1 MPGKPPFAAQPP
13 QPDAYAAAIFDL
25 DAVVVDTDGL
35 HASARQQLL
44 DEVLPALRPVS
55 DQLRVD
61 HREDDP
67 RNFTAAL
74 SVSAVGKFLRTHGV
88 TLPSGSPGD
97 PPQPNTIH
105 GMLARHRQL
114 FEAEVAARGV
124 TVYPSAVGLLTR
136 LRADGVRTALVTGSR
151 HSNTLLSAAGAIDLF
166 DARIDG
172 SDAQRQGLPGK
183 PDPAMLLEA
192 ARRLGVPPARTV
204 VVEETEAGV
213 EAGRHGQFGLVVG
226 VDRSGNRTQL
236 LAAGAHLVVTDLATL
251 DLPALPSLTSVP
263 SAWDGWAAGASSEGG
278 PWLLTYDHYDPAD
291 EGTREAL
298 CTLGN
303 GYWGTRGAAPEAEAG
318 DVHYPGCY
326 LAGVYNRLN
335 THLEGRTIEN
345 EHLVNAPNWLPL
357 TFRTP
362 EGGWFHP
369 DRSELL
375 DYRQELD
382 LRRGILTRTLRFRD
396 PAGRTSR
403 VTSRRL
409 VSQAAPHL
417 AALETTFEAEDWSG
431 ELVVRVGLD
440 GRTANR
446 NVAEYRLLA
455 DQHLRAVTATEAD
468 QETVLLDTVTSQS
481 CVRVAMAA
489 RTRVFDGEGQ
499 GVAPPRRWH
508 SEGPAHA
515 GQELTLTLQQNRPVT
530 VEKVV
535 AAATS
540 RDRAISTPALAVQ
553 TWVSRAPGFADLL
566 KEHECAW
573 AQLWERFA
581 VHVRAGERQALTLHL
596 HVFHVLQTLSEAG
609 ADVDAGVPARGL
621 HGEGYRGHVFWDEL
635 FIYPML
641 TLRRPELTRALLS
654 YRYRR
659 LDEARAA
666 ARAAGHQGAMFPW
679 QSGSDG
685 REETPTALYNLRS
698 RRWVPDNSRHQRH
711 IGLAVAYS
719 VWQYYQATA
728 DVPFLI
734 AEGAELLVEI
744 ARLFSSLAT
753 HDAGDDRYDI
763 TGVMGPD
770 EFHDGY
776 PGAPGQGIDNNA
788 YTNIMTAWML
798 ARTADALTLLTDH
811 DCGSLWDRL
820 QVNVTEV
827 SRWEHVSRRLRV
839 PFHPDGVLSQFEGYE
854 QLAEFD
860 WDRYRTQY
868 GNIGRLDLILEA
880 EGDSPNNYRLSK
892 QADVLMLFYLLT
904 ADELRDVLDRL
915 GYPLPADAIPR
926 TVDFYLARTS
936 HGSTLSRLVHSWV
949 LARTDRHRSW
959 SLFTQALDSD
969 LADTQGGTTR
979 EGIHLAA
986 MAGTVDLILRCYAG
1000 IETRGDVLVF
1010 NPTLPPELS
1019 DVAFEIVY
1027 RSQPITVELTPTQL
1041 RLRLHP
1047 GVAPAISVDIGG
1059 TGTTL
1064 HAGQVQDLP
1073 IATADAKPARSATQA
1088 DADEIVGA
1096 QTSTPAVGS
1105 QSWPR
1110 PTAPSAKP

>member
-1 MPGKPPFAAQPP
+1 MTRGKPPLVAQPTN
-13 QPDAYAAAIFDL
+13 QDAYAAAIFGL
-25 DAVVVDTDGL
+25 DAVVADTSSL
-35 HASARQQLL
+35 HESAWQRLL
-44 DEVLPALRPVS
+44 GEVLPTLKPGS
-55 DQLRVD
+55 NQLRLD
-61 HREDDP
+61 HREGDP

-74 SVSAVGKFLRTHGV
+74 SVNAVGEFLLARGLSV
-88 TLPSGSPGD
+88 PEGAPGD
-97 PPQPNTIH
+97 PPQLDTAH
-105 GMLARHRQL
+105 GLLARHRQL
-114 FEAEVAARGV
+114 FDAEVAARGV
-124 TVYPSAVGLLTR
+124 TVYPSALALVTR
-136 LRADGVRTALVTGSR
+136 LRADGVRTALVTASR
-151 HSNTLLSAAGAIDLF
+151 HSDTLLSEAGVINLF
-166 DARIDG
+166 DVRVDG
-172 SDAQRQGLPGK
+172 GDALRRGLPGN

-192 ARRLGVPPARTV
+192 ARRLGVPPARSI
-204 VVEETEAGV
+204 VVEDTEAGIA
-213 EAGRHGQFGLVVG
+213 AGLDGHFGLVVG
-226 VDRSGNRTQL
+226 VDRSGNRAQL
-236 LAAGAHLVVTDLATL
+236 LAAGAHLVDADLAAL
-251 DLPALPSLTSVP
+251 DLTVLMPPSDVS

-278 PWLLTYDHYDPAD
+278 PWLLTYGRYEPAD

-303 GYWGTRGAAPEAEAG
+303 GYMGTRGAAPEAGAD

-326 LAGVYNRLN
+326 LAGVYNRVDTELD
-335 THLEGRTIEN
+335 GRTLEN
-345 EHLVNAPNWLPL
+345 EHLVNAPNWLPV
-357 TFRTP
+357 TFRSP
-362 EGGWFHP
+362 DGDWFDP
-369 DRSELL
+369 DLSELL

-382 LRRGILTRTLRFRD
+382 LRRGILTRIIRFRD
-396 PAGRTSR
+396 PVGRTCR
-403 VTSRRL
+403 VTSRRI
-409 VSQAAPHL
+409 VSQASPHF

-431 ELVVRVGLD
+431 DLVVRVAID

-446 NVAEYRLLA
+446 NVAEYRMLA
-455 DQHLRAVTATEAD
+455 DQHLQAVTATEID
-468 QETVLLDTVTSQS
+468 PETVLLDTVTSQS

-489 RTRVFDGEGQ
+489 RTRVYDHEGHD
-499 GVAPPRRWH
+499 VAPPRRWH

-530 VEKVV
+530 VEKIV

-553 TWVSRAPGFADLL
+553 TWVRRAPGFADLL
-566 KEHECAW
+566 KEHERAW
-573 AQLWERFA
+573 ARLWDRFA
-581 VHVRAGERQALTLHL
+581 VHVRSGERQALTLHL

-659 LDEARAA
+659 LQEARAA

-685 REETPTALYNLRS
+685 REETPTALYNPRS
-698 RRWVPDNSRHQRH
+698 RRWLPDNSRHQRH

-719 VWQYYQATA
+719 AWQYYQATA
-728 DVPFLI
+728 DVAFLI

-744 ARLFSSLAT
+744 ARFFTSLAT
-753 HDAGDDRYDI
+753 HDADDDRYDI
-763 TGVMGPD
+763 AGVMGPD

-776 PGAPGQGIDNNA
+776 PEAPGDGIRNNA
-788 YTNIMTAWML
+788 YTNVMTAWML

-820 QVNVTEV
+820 NLDAAEVT
-827 SRWEHVSRRLRV
+827 RWEHVSRRLRV
-839 PFHPDGVLSQFEGYE
+839 PFHADGVLSQFEGYE
-854 QLAEFD
+854 QLSEFD
-860 WDRYRTQY
+860 WDHYRTQY

-880 EGDSPNNYRLSK
+880 EGDTPNNYRLSK

-904 ADELRDVLDRL
+904 ANELREVLNRL
-915 GYPLPADAIPR
+915 GYPMPPDAIPR

-986 MAGTVDLILRCYAG
+986 MAGTVDLILRCYTG

-1010 NPTLPPELS
+1010 NPSLPPELS
-1019 DVAFEIVY
+1019 QVAIEIVY
-1027 RSQPITVELTPTQL
+1027 RSQPITVDLTPD
-1041 RLRLHP
+1041 RLRLKLHP
-1047 GVAPAISVDIGG
+1047 GTAKPIHVDVGG
-1059 TGTTL
+1059 TLTTL
-1064 HAGQVQDLP
+1064 HAGQVHELP
-1073 IATADAKPARSATQA
+1073 LAAHSAHPVRGSNTPQAT
-1088 DADEIVGA
+1088 
-1096 QTSTPAVGS
+1096 
-1105 QSWPR
+1105 
-1110 PTAPSAKP
+1110 